1 MIKASVVIPIYKVPT
16 HFLREC
22 LNSLT
27 TQTMREC
34 EFIVVSDGAPDEEN
48 QICEE
53 YTPKD
58 SRFKFFKKKHVG
70 VSTARNFGIKQ
81 AQGEYI
87 TFLDSDD
94 ILLPDALNI
103 CYQKAKQWN
112 SDILT
117 FNYASLSQQGMQVV
131 LPPWQN
137 TSLSI
142 INSSQKDSVLKEFI
156 YKKQNSIPRGIC
168 GKLYRKKFLL
178 DNRITFNEKLSIGED
193 FVFNFLCFS
202 ITSNISYLNTAFY
215 LYRDNPA
222 SATNSFSEEFFFNH
236 LAPILEIKK
245 LFPNKYDAV
254 LNREIIAIFFSSW
267 SRCYMNP
274 QNPSPLITRVKNIIQ
289 IINNEHFQASIS
301 NYTNTNM
308 NIFIRIELF
317 LFKKKIT
324 FPIWIHAIKAN
335 ISNTFHNLHSHV

>member
-1 MIKASVVIPIYKVPT
+1 MIKVSVVIPIYKVPAQ
-16 HFLREC
+16 FLREC
-22 LNSLT
+22 FNSLT
-27 TQTMREC
+27 TQTIREC
-34 EFIVVSDGAPDEEN
+34 EFIVVSDGAPVEEN
-48 QICEE
+48 HICEE
-53 YTPKD
+53 YTSKD
-58 SRFKFFKKKHVG
+58 SRFKFFKKRHAG

-103 CYQKAKQWN
+103 CYQRAKQWN

-117 FNYASLSQQGMQVV
+117 FHYATLSQQGLQID
-131 LPPWQN
+131 LQPWQT
-137 TSLSI
+137 TSLST
-142 INSSQKDSVLKEFI
+142 INSHQKDFVLKEFI

-168 GKLYRKKFLL
+168 GKLYRKQFLL
-178 DNRITFNEKLSIGED
+178 VNSITFNENLRIGED
-193 FVFNFLCFS
+193 FVFNFQCFS
-202 ITSNISYLNTAFY
+202 ITPNISYLNTAFY

-222 SATNSFSEEFFFNH
+222 SATNSFSEGFFFNH
-236 LAPILEIKK
+236 LEPLLEIKK

-267 SRCYMNP
+267 SRCYMNS
-274 QNPSPLITRVKNIIQ
+274 QNPSPLFTQVKNIIQ

-301 NYTNTNM
+301 NYTNINM

-335 ISNTFHNLHSHV
+335 ISNTFHNLHFHV